1 VALGEMK
8 YYGASSA
15 NHLQREPRK
24 DDGGPF
30 DSWTGTEDDLDWV
43 NLRQARCERHEKAK
57 KKPICA
63 ACDSVIAH
71 CQQLMTDGARYG
83 RQYMVARFQK
93 AYLEYIILCM
103 LD

>member
-1 VALGEMK
+1 MK
-8 YYGASSA
+8 DYGASCA
-15 NHLQREPRK
+15 NDLQREPRK

-30 DSWTGTEDDLDWV
+30 DSWAGTEGDLQWV
-43 NLRQARCERHEKAK
+43 NLRKARCERHENAK

-71 CQQLMTDGARYG
+71 CQQLKTDGARYG

-93 AYLEYIILCM
+93 AYPEYIIRYM